1 MRFRKMTMSCYTA
14 YEEENMAE
22 AFLFLMGEEC
32 GPEEISLEE
41 AFLDRDNLGI
51 SFWFPEGQFPL
62 SPEEA
67 DKIREQLKSVL
78 LGNNTIKRAIFWLC
92 DGKEPLA
99 ENMTRL
105 GLITEK
111 NEEAF
116 TYGNCQFPIV
126 DNLRFEIKSYAKIK
140 IAQDKVSLHNTQSRD
155 NVFDFLPGLKKGD
168 YNIFNC
174 GISFE
179 KGCCGCLVF
188 NMDIMM
194 SEFLKEL
201 TPGLEYSYVTEGVE
215 ERVEESVYTPLY
227 RMNEIEP
234 KDFLLSLCVMIDPCD
249 ICNEQ
254 RQPSGQMSDYRNHR
268 TVLNVMNEKSDTPF
282 PTNFTTIYGET
293 VYLDFVKEEDSHY
306 PSRFTFSKTKQD
318 KHHRLCPE
326 GEFYLYGTEG
336 AKEVSLLCGRNATEY
351 LQLQAGEKIRFLSG
365 QNAHAP
371 IVEGRAF
378 QVGEDYDANA
388 SNLTKV
394 FRTSWIGVTEG
405 KYVSEPPGFAFYGM
419 EPDSMSEILVH
430 QPPSILLRETK
441 EGICFPVMPYK
452 QALVRDKQKLEKLED
467 NILTNVRQKQIGKY
481 GCERCIS
488 GNGNTLENTTIVT
501 PSGFLANM
509 EGNRFRNIRL
519 TNGEGEDG
527 ICFCN
532 PAEELVQVFQS
543 PSLCLVAVNPQYLGE
558 MDDEANTAC
567 FRNVCSIQ
575 DWTFRAQVGFDCK
588 YGSYGGVMIIKGC
601 KGKLFDPDDLKEKKK
616 KRSLISC
623 IDAWTCR
630 GEFSSPVTN
639 AGSKGDMSQQP
650 LLMKWIENYFKDA
663 YEQTDQEYFSQFCD
677 VITDENWQGVLFLR
691 LPLEAENMPAQMAGL
706 LSGAAN
712 AEKLCVHHL
721 GITLNTISVEN
732 GQIKQDKNS
741 SLFGLICYRDTNLG
755 QGKVEAI
762 MPKDFGNEEF
772 RLLELKVLFR
782 DSAVVKQSCKAQI
795 SFARLF
801 GSSVKAMK
809 DGNPYRALLMEG
821 HYQLR
826 DGAEVFLLQN
836 KETGTFELDSNILK
850 VVRVTD
856 VEMISPTFDRTR
868 FELSGSL
875 HFHTVPVIS
884 DSEIMVDLF
893 SFGEESKSGLIF
905 SHAELEMKLKENVQ
919 EFTFFA
925 GSTQFDLLKSEPG
938 IHSLCSQLHLQ
949 LLGMVDGNI
958 NGWKGDG
965 YAKVIPC
972 VRFSEEGEG
981 SWIGLEW
988 KAELGSI
995 GELAGKAGLKS
1006 QLLLAWNTASNGES
1020 IKAFMGIK
1028 MPGTGKTEDFFLQN
1042 ILRLSIGSVR
1052 LAYDKE
1058 NQSFILM
1065 LNEVAV
1071 KAFGIGKLPPN
1082 GNISFYLFGSGAEIR
1097 EKGVGWYGFY
1107 HTEKG
1112 KGGE

>member
-1 MRFRKMTMSCYTA
+1 MRFRKKTMRCYTA
-14 YEEENMAE
+14 YENKNMAE
-22 AFLFLMGEEC
+22 IFLFLMGEGS

-41 AFLDRDNLGI
+41 AFLDRENLGI
-51 SFWFPEGQFPL
+51 CFWIPGRQLVL

-67 DKIREQLKSVL
+67 DKIREQIKSIL
-78 LGNNTIKRAIFWLC
+78 LGSNTTKRGIFWLC
-92 DGKEPLA
+92 DGKEAIA
-99 ENMTRL
+99 ENMIML
-105 GLITEK
+105 GLLTEK
-111 NEEAF
+111 TGEETAF
-116 TYGNCQFPIV
+116 TYGNCQFPV
-126 DNLRFEIKSYAKIK
+126 AGNLFMEIKSYAKIK
-140 IAQDKVSLHNTQSRD
+140 IAEDKVDLSHTHSWD
-155 NVFDFLPGLKKGD
+155 NVYEFVPGLKKGD
-168 YNIFNC
+168 YNIYDC
-174 GISFE
+174 GILFQE
-179 KGCCGCLVF
+179 GCCGSLVF
-188 NMDIMM
+188 NMDIKM
-194 SEFLKEL
+194 SEFVKEL
-201 TPGLEYSYVTEGVE
+201 TPGLEYSYVSEGKE
-215 ERVEESVYTPLY
+215 ENVYSPLY
-227 RMNEIEP
+227 LMKEKEP
-234 KDFLLSLCVMIDPCD
+234 KDFLLSLYVIINPCD

-254 RQPSGQMSDYRNHR
+254 GQPTGQMSDYNNHR
-268 TVLNVMNEKSDTPF
+268 TVLNVINKKFDTPF
-282 PTNFTTIYGET
+282 PTAFSTIYGET
-293 VYLDFVKEEDSHY
+293 VYLDFVKEEDSLY
-306 PSRFTFSKTKQD
+306 PSRFTFSKTKQE

-336 AKEVSLLCGRNATEY
+336 TKEIALLCGRNGTEY
-351 LQLQAGEKIRFLSG
+351 LILQKGEKIRFLSG

-371 IVEGRAF
+371 AVEGRAF

-388 SNLTKV
+388 SNLTNAY
-394 FRTSWIGVTEG
+394 RTSWIGVSEG
-405 KYVSEPPGFAFYGM
+405 KYVSEPPGFALYGM
-419 EPDSMSEILVH
+419 EQEHMSKILVH
-430 QPPSILLRETK
+430 QPPFIQLDETK
-441 EGICFPVMPYK
+441 NGICFPMMPYL
-452 QALVRDKQKLEKLED
+452 QALVRDKQKLEIFED
-467 NILTNVRQKQIGKY
+467 HILANMRQKQIEKC
-481 GCERCIS
+481 GCERYIRRNS
-488 GNGNTLENTTIVT
+488 NSLEDTTIVT

-509 EGNRFRNIRL
+509 EGIRFRNIRL

-532 PAEELVQVFQS
+532 PTEELVRVFQS
-543 PSLCLVAVNPQYLGE
+543 PSLCLVAVNPEYLGS
-558 MDDEANTAC
+558 MDDTNPAC
-567 FRNVCSIQ
+567 FHNLCRIQ
-575 DWTFRAQVGFDCK
+575 DWIFRAQVGYDCK

-616 KRSLISC
+616 KQGLISC
-623 IDAWTCR
+623 IDAWTYR
-630 GEFSSPVTN
+630 SKFSSPITN

-663 YEQTDQEYFSQFCD
+663 YEQTDHEYFSQFCD

-741 SLFGLICYRDTNLG
+741 SLFGLICYRDTILG
-755 QGKVEAI
+755 QGKVEAVL
-762 MPKDFGNEEF
+762 PKDFGNEEF

-809 DGNPYRALLMEG
+809 DGNPYRALLLEG

-856 VEMISPTFDRTR
+856 VEMISPTFDCTR

-884 DSEIMVDLF
+884 DSEIMIDLF

-905 SHAELEMKLKENVQ
+905 SHAELEMKRKENVQ

-958 NGWKGDG
+958 SGWQEDG
-965 YAKVIPC
+965 YAKVMPC

-988 KAELGSI
+988 KAELGSL

-1006 QLLLAWNTASNGES
+1006 RLLLAWNTASNGDS
-1020 IKAFMGIK
+1020 IRAFMGIK

-1052 LAYDKE
+1052 LEYDKE

-1082 GNISFYLFGSGAEIR
+1082 GNISFYLFGSGEEIS

-1112 KGGE
+1112 KGVE